1 MQVYKILFHTQYAH
15 AINLIDTI
23 SISFPSCSIRNTHST
38 IILPLKKI
46 TNNINLT
53 FHNCNKVLNVITLL
67 SSLQTY
73 NYNITEY
80 ISSTSYAPTSTDKQD
95 PHACIHLHTASNK
108 RHCTQQTVH
117 KSTSSHHLKAAVHTY
132 HILLVSRLSYMR
144 LFLVSFLPDMHHF
157 EVTKWNQTWI
167 TTWTARETKCANNK
181 TAVQIEITFIIITLA
196 TSSLY

>member
-95 PHACIHLHTASNK
+95 PHARAYKHTQLVIRDIVHSKQYTNQPPRITWKQLYIHITSYSSLAYLIWDYFLYHSY
-108 RHCTQQTVH
+108 QT
-117 KSTSSHHLKAAVHTY
+117 
-132 HILLVSRLSYMR
+132 
-144 LFLVSFLPDMHHF
+144 
-157 EVTKWNQTWI
+157 
-167 TTWTARETKCANNK
+167 C
-181 TAVQIEITFIIITLA
+181 ITLKLLNGIRLESQLEQRGKRNVRI
-196 TSSLY
+196 TKLLFK